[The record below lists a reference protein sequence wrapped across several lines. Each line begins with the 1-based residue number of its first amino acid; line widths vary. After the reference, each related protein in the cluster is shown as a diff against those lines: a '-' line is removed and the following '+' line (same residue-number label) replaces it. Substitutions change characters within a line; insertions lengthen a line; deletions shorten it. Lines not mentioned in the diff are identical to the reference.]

1 MKFLNKI
8 QFTFILLISI
18 ISWSS
23 YSQEEHPKNPPIN
36 TEILL
41 CNRGMNFQMIINKN
55 FQSIPKLG
63 FFSVT
68 NLVGE
73 WNTNQVND
81 YMTQA
86 SLTFEI
92 AKGFKLS
99 SGFHLTPVTGI
110 RPSAGL
116 IYSFANQ
123 NWLVVSNPRVDLAK
137 DVNVE
142 ELLLVEYKPKIND
155 KLHFYSRIQCLYG
168 YNTSSH
174 EHSRSYVNARAGIT
188 YREFTFGAGTNI
200 DYYGPLKHNE
210 NSFGGFVSFLLF

>member
-8 QFTFILLISI
+8 QVIFILLISI
-18 ISWSS
+18 ISWNS
-23 YSQEEHPKNPPIN
+23 YSQDEHPKNPPIN

-41 CNRGMNFQMIINKN
+41 SNRGMTFQMIINKN
-55 FQSIPKLG
+55 FQTIPKLG

-110 RPSAGL
+110 RPSVGL

-188 YREFTFGAGTNI
+188 YKEFTFGAGTNI
-200 DYYGPLKHNE
+200 DYYGPMKHNE

>member
-8 QFTFILLISI
+8 QVIFILLISI
-18 ISWSS
+18 ISWNS
-23 YSQEEHPKNPPIN
+23 YSQDEHPKKPPIN

-41 CNRGMNFQMIINKN
+41 SNRGMTLQMIINKN
-55 FQSIPKLG
+55 FQTIPKLG

-174 EHSRSYVNARAGIT
+174 EHSRSYVNTRAGIT
-188 YREFTFGAGTNI
+188 YREFSFGAGTNI
-200 DYYGPLKHNE
+200 DYYGPMKHNE

>member
-1 MKFLNKI
+1 MNHLN
-8 QFTFILLISI
+8 TLRFIFMLLVTI
-18 ISWSS
+18 ISWNS
-23 YSQEEHPKNPPIN
+23 YSQEEHPKNPPIS

-41 CNRGMNFQMIINKN
+41 SNRGMTFQMIINKN
-55 FQSIPKLG
+55 FQSIPRLG

-92 AKGFKLS
+92 TKGLKLS
-99 SGFHLTPVTGI
+99 SGYHLTPVTGI

-123 NWLVVSNPRVDLAK
+123 KWLVVANPRVDLSK
-137 DVNVE
+137 DVNLE
-142 ELLLVEYKPKIND
+142 QLVLIEYKPKIN
-155 KLHFYSRIQCLYG
+155 KNLRLYSRLQSLYA
-168 YNTSSH
+168 YNTSS
-174 EHSRSYVNARAGIT
+174 ELHSRSYVNARAGIT
-188 YREFTFGAGTNI
+188 YREFTFGAGTNF
-200 DYYGPLKHNE
+200 DYYGPMKHNE
-210 NSFGGFVSFLLF
+210 NSYGGFISFLLF

>member
-18 ISWSS
+18 ISWNS
-23 YSQEEHPKNPPIN
+23 YSQDEHPKKPPIN

-41 CNRGMNFQMIINKN
+41 SNRGMTFQMIINKN
-55 FQSIPKLG
+55 FQTIPKLG

-174 EHSRSYVNARAGIT
+174 EHSRSYVNTRAGIT
-188 YREFTFGAGTNI
+188 YREFSFGAGTNI
-200 DYYGPLKHNE
+200 DYYGPMKHNE

>member
-8 QFTFILLISI
+8 QVIFILLISI
-18 ISWSS
+18 ISWNS
-23 YSQEEHPKNPPIN
+23 YSQDEHPKKPPIN

-41 CNRGMNFQMIINKN
+41 SNRGMTFQMIINKN
-55 FQSIPKLG
+55 FQTIPKLG

-174 EHSRSYVNARAGIT
+174 EHSRSYVNTRAGIT
-188 YREFTFGAGTNI
+188 YREFSFGAGTNI
-200 DYYGPLKHNE
+200 DYYGPMKHNE

>member
-8 QFTFILLISI
+8 QVIFILLISI
-18 ISWSS
+18 ISWNS
-23 YSQEEHPKNPPIN
+23 YSQDEHPKKPPIN
-36 TEILL
+36 TDILL
-41 CNRGMNFQMIINKN
+41 SNRGMTFQMIINKN
-55 FQSIPKLG
+55 FQTIPKLG

-174 EHSRSYVNARAGIT
+174 EHSRSYVNTRAGIT
-188 YREFTFGAGTNI
+188 YREFSFGAGTNI
-200 DYYGPLKHNE
+200 DYYGPMKHNE

>member
-1 MKFLNKI
+1 
-8 QFTFILLISI
+8 
-18 ISWSS
+18 
-23 YSQEEHPKNPPIN
+23 
-36 TEILL
+36 
-41 CNRGMNFQMIINKN
+41 
-55 FQSIPKLG
+55 
-63 FFSVT
+63 
-68 NLVGE
+68 
-73 WNTNQVND
+73 
-81 YMTQA
+81 MTQA

-174 EHSRSYVNARAGIT
+174 EHSRSYVNTRAGIT
-188 YREFTFGAGTNI
+188 YREFSFGAGTNI
-200 DYYGPLKHNE
+200 DYYGPMKHNE